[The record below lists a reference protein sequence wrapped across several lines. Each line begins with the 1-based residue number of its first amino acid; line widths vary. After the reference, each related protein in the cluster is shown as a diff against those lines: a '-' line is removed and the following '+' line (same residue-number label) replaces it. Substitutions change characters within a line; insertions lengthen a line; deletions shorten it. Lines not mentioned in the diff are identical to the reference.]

1 MASSVRTS
9 GGGGGTGAGGGGD
22 AANGADDM
30 TPPRT
35 SSLPQRNSP
44 PASQGSVR
52 GSTGSRSSHQHTAS
66 ASSVIP
72 ASNPPPP
79 PDSTPPYP
87 TPENPPSI
95 AEPIAPSP
103 TTYTVPPPPPTPPT
117 QDALAALQQHS
128 SLERRASRRYS
139 AYQIAKLTG
148 KSTNDVPVLPTRDP
162 SAIPRNRES
171 MDAVQKRHSRV
182 RSMNR
187 SRKDSSPINPNR
199 IAEERE
205 KELDAA
211 YSPVVRTPDERVGPA
226 VPAKDE
232 RQSLHVDTNVSTH
245 VAHQTIP
252 EEQIAT
258 ITTPEVPLGR
268 RSRSVTPSDVKEM
281 TLFLQLGRSIKKVTL
296 DSVDDLSLTSLRLLF
311 ISKFNYNPPS
321 GDDFPEIYLQ
331 DPVSGVR
338 YELEDLRDVKDR
350 AVLCLNVEVLDE
362 VKRHIDD
369 GLDGLKKI
377 VQNLAGSVEK
387 QGVQMTRVV
396 ERQEEAAKKIA
407 ELSVAPPIPA
417 PVPAANAGSESP
429 SNLSPDEAAAKLNEV
444 RDLRRDLAVLRQ
456 VFSTFVA
463 DMNGSMSTV
472 KAKADAVKQ
481 VATTAVTGGSEGRTY
496 VEKGKAQLGADA
508 DNLVTKV
515 DDLQD
520 TVEDLRK
527 DVVMRGVRPLPRQ
540 LETVSKEIALA
551 KAELKKMADYIKREK
566 PLFRR
571 VWERELEVVCE
582 EQEFFSM
589 QESLVNDLEDDLD
602 KASQTF
608 VLVEQCS
615 AQQLNNGG
623 RNASRNF
630 PPLGVM
636 EDLDPSEVKGSLLN
650 EVRAL
655 QPNHETRLEAIE
667 RAEKLR
673 QKELE
678 GRVAPFQKELGEFVE
693 ERKLRKTGGV
703 EEAERLR
710 LSREEQARKEVWE
723 HKKQMEEEEEE
734 ESDEDDDE
742 YEEDDDEAESGEEEG
757 GANGPA

>member
-1 MASSVRTS
+1 
-9 GGGGGTGAGGGGD
+9 
-22 AANGADDM
+22 
-30 TPPRT
+30 
-35 SSLPQRNSP
+35 
-44 PASQGSVR
+44 
-52 GSTGSRSSHQHTAS
+52 
-66 ASSVIP
+66 
-72 ASNPPPP
+72 
-79 PDSTPPYP
+79 
-87 TPENPPSI
+87 
-95 AEPIAPSP
+95 
-103 TTYTVPPPPPTPPT
+103 
-117 QDALAALQQHS
+117 
-128 SLERRASRRYS
+128 
-139 AYQIAKLTG
+139 
-148 KSTNDVPVLPTRDP
+148 
-162 SAIPRNRES
+162 
-171 MDAVQKRHSRV
+171 MDAVQKRHSGRRSV
-182 RSMNR
+182 RA
-187 SRKDSSPINPNR
+187 RKDSSPARNPHR
-199 IAEERE
+199 ILEESE
-205 KELDAA
+205 KELDVA
-211 YSPVVRTPDERVGPA
+211 YSPVINTPDEKVGPT
-226 VPAKDE
+226 VPPKDE
-232 RQSLHVDTNVSTH
+232 RQSLHIDTNVSSP
-245 VAHQTIP
+245 VVPPQTIP
-252 EEQIAT
+252 EEPVAAEA
-258 ITTPEVPLGR
+258 TPETALAR
-268 RSRSVTPSDVKEM
+268 RSRSSTPSDIKEM

-362 VKRHIDD
+362 VKRHIDE

-387 QGVQMTRVV
+387 QGLQMTRVV

-407 ELSVAPPIPA
+407 ELSVAPPIPT
-417 PVPAANAGSESP
+417 PPPPATGARSTS
-429 SNLSPDEAAAKLNEV
+429 SLNLSPDQAAVKLNEV

-481 VATTAVTGGSEGRTY
+481 VATTTVTAGNEGRTY
-496 VEKGKAQLGADA
+496 VEKGKAELSADA
-508 DNLVTKV
+508 DNLVTRV

-527 DVVMRGVRPLPRQ
+527 DVVLRGAKPLPRQ
-540 LETVSKEIALA
+540 LEAVSKEIATA
-551 KAELKKMADYIKREK
+551 KSELKKMSDYIKREK

-571 VWERELEVVCE
+571 IWERELEVVCE
-582 EQEFFSM
+582 EQEFFTM

-615 AQQLNNGG
+615 AQQVKTNVKGG
-623 RNASRNF
+623 RNHF
-630 PPLGVM
+630 PPLGM
-636 EDLDPSEVKGSLLN
+636 IGEDLDPSEVKGSLLN

-678 GRVAPFQKELGEFVE
+678 SRVAPFQKELGEFVE
-693 ERKLRKTGGV
+693 ENKLRKTGGV

-710 LSREEQARKEVWE
+710 LAREEQARKEIWE

-734 ESDEDDDE
+734 ESDDDEDDED
-742 YEEDDDEAESGEEEG
+742 EDDEEEESGEEDGADE
-757 GANGPA
+757 ANGQT